1 MDCTTYIKYLD
12 DNMSPR
18 KRSKIQPNLTKKSD
32 KIDQKD
38 EWGPMK
44 KWSNDSKFL
53 AGAYPHQI
61 TYLCVAIQDS
71 NKFDQKSEKLVRKI
85 SFYDSKTLIGA
96 YPHPNIQ
103 Y

>member
-1 MDCTTYIKYLD
+1 
-12 DNMSPR
+12 
-18 KRSKIQPNLTKKSD
+18 
-32 KIDQKD
+32 
-38 EWGPMK
+38 MK

-103 Y
+103 YWAAFGRTIETTKVNAVFGSRRSIDLIIVML